1 MLSSP
6 RKACP
11 RESGGGDPV
20 AGLGSRPR
28 FREGRLCAGMTTEG
42 VAAECC
48 RADAFGLHGRGDTIV
63 LDPFMGTGTAIV
75 AAESERASGIR
86 IDVNRNYAA
95 ISLPRLVESG
105 HVQHS
110 LADV

>member
-1 MLSSP
+1 
-6 RKACP
+6 
-11 RESGGGDPV
+11 
-20 AGLGSRPR
+20 
-28 FREGRLCAGMTTEG
+28 
-42 VAAECC
+42 
-48 RADAFGLHGRGDTIV
+48 
-63 LDPFMGTGTAIV
+63 MGTGTAIV